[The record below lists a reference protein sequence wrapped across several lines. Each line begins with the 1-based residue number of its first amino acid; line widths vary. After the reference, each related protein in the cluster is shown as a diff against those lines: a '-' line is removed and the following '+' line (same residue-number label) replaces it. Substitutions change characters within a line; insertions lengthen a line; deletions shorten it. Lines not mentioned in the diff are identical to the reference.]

1 MSNKTQTAQ
10 KQRLVV
16 IGNGMAGMR
25 VVEELLDVAP
35 DLYEITVFGA
45 EPHGNYNRIMLSPV
59 LAGEKTIDEIML
71 NTPEWYAANN
81 ITLYTGDPVVDVQ
94 RGRRVVVSQSG
105 LEIPYDRLLIAT
117 GSNPFILPV
126 PGKELPGVVSFR
138 DAYDVDTMVAAAEE
152 HQHAVVI
159 GGGLLGL
166 EAAHGLQKRGMTVT
180 VVHIFE
186 NLMERQLDELSA
198 HLLKQSLEE
207 KGVEFEMGVQTH
219 ALLGKKRV
227 EALQFADGRK
237 IPASLVVMAAGVRPN
252 IELAQSIGLHCE
264 RGIVV
269 NDTMQTYDPKI
280 YAVGECAQHRGNCYG
295 LVAPLWDQ
303 ARVCANHLA
312 SHGVGAYAGTVVST
326 SLKVSGINLFS
337 AGQFDGG
344 EGTESLVYRDPK
356 QQTYKRLIIKDNK
369 LIGAVMYGD
378 AADGAWYFELI
389 QNGVD
394 ISAAR
399 HKLMFGKAYA
409 EPLLDSIPAAA

>member
-1 MSNKTQTAQ
+1 MTDSTQ

-25 VVEELLDVAP
+25 TVEELLEIAP
-35 DLYEITVFGA
+35 DMYDITVFGA

-59 LAGEKTIDEIML
+59 LAGEKTLDEIML

-81 ITLYTGDPVVDVQ
+81 ITLHTDDPVVDVQ
-94 RGRRVVVSQSG
+94 RGRRLVISKSG
-105 LEIPYDRLLIAT
+105 LEVPYDRLLIAT

-138 DAYDVDTMVAAAEE
+138 DAYDVDTMVAAAES

-252 IELAQSIGLHCE
+252 IDLAQQIGLHCE
-264 RGIVV
+264 RGIMV

-280 YAVGECAQHRGNCYG
+280 YAVGECVQHRGTCYG

-303 ARVCANHLA
+303 AKICANHLA
-312 SHGVGAYAGTVVST
+312 SHGIGSYAGTVVST
-326 SLKVSGINLFS
+326 TLKVSGINLFS
-337 AGQFDGG
+337 AGKFDGG
-344 EGTESLVYRDPK
+344 EGTESLLYRDPK
-356 QQTYKRLIIKDNK
+356 KQIYKRLVIQGNK
-369 LIGAVMYGD
+369 LIGAVMYGE
-378 AADGAWYFELI
+378 AADGAWYFDLI
-389 QNGVD
+389 QNGTD

-399 HKLMFGKAYA
+399 QKLIFGQAYA
-409 EPLLDSIPAAA
+409 EPLLETIAAAA